1 MAKINQHYAI
11 EKKADVCVSV
21 LVIQSCPTLCNAMDC
36 GPPGSYIHHGI
47 FQAKILEWVAISFS
61 RGFSQ
66 PRDQT
71 WVSHIVGRLYGL
83 SHQGSKMDILL
94 EIKTFKSTR
103 CYSKHIYI
111 VQLLS
116 HVQLCDPQTAACQAS
131 LSFTISWT
139 LLKLTPLNQWC
150 HPTNSSSVIPFI
162 SCLQSFPASGS
173 YPMSQFFTSG
183 GQSIGASASAS
194 VFPMTIQGWFPLEL
208 IEMISLLA
216 SLLIFSNTTVWKYQ
230 FFSTQPFL

>member
-1 MAKINQHYAI
+1 MSFSFGIGMHDVKCICINKRSKIKYEQTATQKVMAKINQHYAI

-103 CYSKHIYI
+103 CYSKHIYV

-116 HVQLCDPQTAACQAS
+116 HVQLFVIHRLQHVRLPCPS
-131 LSFTISWT
+131 LS
-139 LLKLTPLNQWC
+139 
-150 HPTNSSSVIPFI
+150 
-162 SCLQSFPASGS
+162 
-173 YPMSQFFTSG
+173 
-183 GQSIGASASAS
+183 
-194 VFPMTIQGWFPLEL
+194 LEL
-208 IEMISLLA
+208 C
-216 SLLIFSNTTVWKYQ
+216 SN
-230 FFSTQPFL
+230 SHP